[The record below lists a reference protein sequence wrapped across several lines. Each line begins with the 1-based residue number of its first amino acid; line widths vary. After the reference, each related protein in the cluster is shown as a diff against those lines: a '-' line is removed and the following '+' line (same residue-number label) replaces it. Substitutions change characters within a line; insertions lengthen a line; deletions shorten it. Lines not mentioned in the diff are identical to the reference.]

1 MSMARDTLALLP
13 EMLMLVGAISALMVG
28 SFLPRARQWITRLI
42 AVVASVAA
50 AAAGFAALTE
60 PDSVIFDGSFSIG
73 TATGAV
79 RMIVPLATVLVLIL
93 GVEELRGSRR
103 ESETYSLMLLSA
115 LGAMMLAG
123 ANDLLV
129 LGAAYLLASIPL
141 YALIGMDRA
150 RGAAEAA
157 LKTYL
162 LGAIFGIVMLAGIT
176 VLYGVGGATGYPV
189 LSSSLAVAPEAAV
202 LGGLLA
208 VLAGLMFKAG
218 AVPGHFWVPDAAQAS
233 GTAAAAF
240 LTSVPKVGALVAAYR
255 LVHLM
260 PDGAQAPLL
269 VALLAAATMTLGNL
283 AAFWQND
290 VRRLLGWSTVSQAGY
305 LLLPVAVAGRA
316 DLALPSLLFYLG
328 AYAAANI
335 TAFAVIAALPGHR
348 TLVDWRG
355 VARAHPW
362 LAAALV
368 VSLLALVGTPPT
380 AVFVGKL
387 TTFTAAWDGGL
398 GWLVVVAAVNTVA
411 SLFYYLRFVAPMFQ
425 WPAPSAIRPRR
436 HAWAARAA
444 VVGALAV
451 IVGGVASGPLLTAVG
466 AGFTSNALPSA
477 LSGSPVPVISTDP
490 VTRIAV
496 AGDTGTGKAAQFAT
510 ADRMQLQ
517 SLDDPYDGL
526 LILGDLIYE
535 RGDASLV
542 GPRIIEPFAP
552 ITDGGAVLVPVLGNH
567 DYDSGEQ
574 QQILEALGR
583 DEPWYVETIGIVR
596 IIVLDSNRVTDVA
609 QTEWLRDTLAEPVDP
624 DLWTIVAMHH
634 SAYSAGEHGSDL
646 EVRDAW
652 SPLFEE
658 FDVPLALAGHDH
670 DYQRSLPE
678 SGVTYVVSGAG
689 AKLRPAGNDE
699 FTAVSESTLHYLDVL
714 AYENRLEVR
723 AINQSGTLVD
733 EFTLSRG

>member
-1 MSMARDTLALLP
+1 M
-13 EMLMLVGAISALMVG
+13 
-28 SFLPRARQWITRLI
+28 
-42 AVVASVAA
+42 
-50 AAAGFAALTE
+50 
-60 PDSVIFDGSFSIG
+60 
-73 TATGAV
+73 
-79 RMIVPLATVLVLIL
+79 
-93 GVEELRGSRR
+93 
-103 ESETYSLMLLSA
+103 
-115 LGAMMLAG
+115 
-123 ANDLLV
+123 
-129 LGAAYLLASIPL
+129 
-141 YALIGMDRA
+141 
-150 RGAAEAA
+150 
-157 LKTYL
+157 
-162 LGAIFGIVMLAGIT
+162 
-176 VLYGVGGATGYPV
+176 
-189 LSSSLAVAPEAAV
+189 
-202 LGGLLA
+202 
-208 VLAGLMFKAG
+208 
-218 AVPGHFWVPDAAQAS
+218 PGHFWVPDAAQAS

-240 LTSVPKVGALVAAYR
+240 LTSVPKIGALVAAYR

-328 AYAAANI
+328 AYAVANI

-348 TLVDWRG
+348 TLADWRG

-425 WPAPSAIRPRR
+425 KAGAVGYQAEAACLGGPRGCRRRARGDRRRRRIRPAPHRR
-436 HAWAARAA
+436 GR
-444 VVGALAV
+444 
-451 IVGGVASGPLLTAVG
+451 GVHVQCPAVG
-466 AGFTSNALPSA
+466 AVGEPGPRHLHRPRHPDRGGRRHRHRQ
-477 LSGSPVPVISTDP
+477 SGTVRHRRPH
-490 VTRIAV
+490 
-496 AGDTGTGKAAQFAT
+496 AA
-510 ADRMQLQ
+510 Q

-552 ITDGGAVLVPVLGNH
+552 ITDEGAVLVPVLGNH

-678 SGVTYVVSGAG
+678 RRRHLRGVGSGREATPGGQRRVHRRERIDPALSRRARVRESARSAGHQPERNAGRRIHPQPRLVRRSPRPGYGATKARVASASCSTVGCPARPSGV
-689 AKLRPAGNDE
+689 K
-699 FTAVSESTLHYLDVL
+699 
-714 AYENRLEVR
+714 
-723 AINQSGTLVD
+723 
-733 EFTLSRG
+733 